1 VNNVGRKP
9 LYVDEAMQSRVM
21 VRLPADT
28 REVLEQLGR
37 EWEADLGT
45 VVRRLLHDHLE
56 LLGKRDKRFRVAR
69 PG

>member
-1 VNNVGRKP
+1 MNNVGRKP
-9 LYVDEAMQSRVM
+9 LYTDEAMQSRVM

-28 REVLEQLGR
+28 REILEQLGR

-69 PG
+69 SG